1 MTNKNNTTSKATETK
16 AAETVYTIA
25 ARAASAFGRSVTSKA
40 LAAAGMDTKEARAAF
55 AAYKDNATALITA
68 LANTRAEVSN
78 NGQPS
83 ETTAKALI
91 SAASRF
97 MGYFAAIRPPAPPHC
112 LRAKKRVILQ
122 LQHAFLPLWALS
134 P

>member
-55 AAYKDNATALITA
+55 MAYKDNATALISKGTHQRGKPFHG
-68 LANTRAEVSN
+68 LLCR
-78 NGQPS
+78 
-83 ETTAKALI
+83 
-91 SAASRF
+91 R
-97 MGYFAAIRPPAPPHC
+97 
-112 LRAKKRVILQ
+112 
-122 LQHAFLPLWALS
+122 
-134 P
+134 